1 MKKVLKL
8 TAVLT
13 ASLIFAMSFI
23 ACSDNDDDNSGSSA
37 LQGLWLPADG
47 ENEGYYFSGDMLY
60 FVVISEGKYYYSK
73 EGFAYSVS
81 GNTITANDSA
91 VEYSLAGDTLILT
104 SDDGDSKNYKKISAT
119 PTAISEE
126 EFDKIW
132 G

>member
-13 ASLIFAMSFI
+13 ASLILAMSFI
-23 ACSDNDDDNSGSSA
+23 ACSDNDDDDGNSDS
-37 LQGLWLPADG
+37 LQGLWLSADG
-47 ENEGYYFSGDMLY
+47 ENEGYYFRGDMLY
-60 FVVISEGKYYYSK
+60 FVAISEGKYYYSK

-81 GNTITANDSA
+81 GNTITANDSP

-104 SDDGDSKNYKKISAT
+104 GDNGYSQTLKKISAT

-126 EFDKIW
+126 EFNKLYS
-132 G
+132 